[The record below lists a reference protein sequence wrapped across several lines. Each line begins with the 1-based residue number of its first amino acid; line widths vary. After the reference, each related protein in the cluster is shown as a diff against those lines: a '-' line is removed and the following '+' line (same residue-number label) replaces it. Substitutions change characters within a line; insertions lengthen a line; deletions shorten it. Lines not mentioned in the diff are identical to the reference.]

1 MKHNLKISL
10 AQRPD
15 TGGIVRC
22 KTVSL
27 RERVLRR
34 LFGDT
39 RRITIIVPGD
49 SVQALSLQS
58 GSRPKGAAICCAG
71 IRTFEYGCIGIKTAE
86 MNTFAGDFPAVFSC
100 AKFY

>member
-10 AQRPD
+10 AQGPD

-27 RERVLRR
+27 RERMLRR

-49 SVQALSLQS
+49 SVKALYLQEVPEVC
-58 GSRPKGAAICCAG
+58 GHDYA
-71 IRTFEYGCIGIKTAE
+71 
-86 MNTFAGDFPAVFSC
+86 
-100 AKFY
+100 

>member
-10 AQRPD
+10 APVPD

-34 LFGDT
+34 LLGDT
-39 RRITIIVPGD
+39 RRVTIIVPGD
-49 SVQALSLQS
+49 SVEALSVQELPEVS
-58 GSRPKGAAICCAG
+58 DHGGGRA
-71 IRTFEYGCIGIKTAE
+71 
-86 MNTFAGDFPAVFSC
+86 
-100 AKFY
+100 

>member
-10 AQRPD
+10 AQGPD

-27 RERVLRR
+27 RVLRR

-49 SVQALSLQS
+49 SVKALSLQEVPEV
-58 GSRPKGAAICCAG
+58 GGHDYA
-71 IRTFEYGCIGIKTAE
+71 
-86 MNTFAGDFPAVFSC
+86 
-100 AKFY
+100 